1 MSVSS
6 ISVSAVSCS
15 KEINMGTVD
24 VLKGAGNAAV
34 YLRRLTENT
43 ASVGFILGLFCS
55 AQSAELSSL
64 VALSSQP
71 TA

>member
-15 KEINMGTVD
+15 TEINIRTVD

-43 ASVGFILGLFCS
+43 ASVGFILGPFCLYS
-55 AQSAELSSL
+55 NASTVS
-64 VALSSQP
+64 
-71 TA
+71 